1 MDCWEKCLL
10 LFSRLW
16 LLWVPSEKS
25 RKCDLFVQGS
35 FVLKVLD
42 SGTLER
48 SRNKKKKIVKMNKT
62 HFPVLCTLIRLHYM
76 FSDPWS
82 SVTFDS
88 FNRNIFDSVNA
99 NSSSQVSWK
108 MQFAKNRVLQAIQF
122 SINSFPSSQS
132 LMSFS
137 ADLRARANQN
147 LIHIFINVYTIS
159 SVYGMYVYVHA
170 ICITK
175 NQYPTNNGI
184 LIVDANIYIQMS
196 VNQKK
201 KILLVLLSFFLSIGR
216 VHVVCAYNVGV
227 ISDY

>member
-1 MDCWEKCLL
+1 VNYVYHCTRSYINSISKEFVSFSNNNYYLNILNRQEKCLL
-10 LFSRLW
+10 LFSHLW
-16 LLWVPSEKS
+16 LLRGIPSERA

-48 SRNKKKKIVKMNKT
+48 SRNKKKIVKMNKT

-137 ADLRARANQN
+137 VDLRARANQN
-147 LIHIFINVYTIS
+147 LIHIHICII
-159 SVYGMYVYVHA
+159 YVYNIFGTCY
-170 ICITK
+170 ICNMHNKKSIP
-175 NQYPTNNGI
+175 NEQW
-184 LIVDANIYIQMS
+184 YIDC
-196 VNQKK
+196 
-201 KILLVLLSFFLSIGR
+201 GR
-216 VHVVCAYNVGV
+216 KHLYSNVG
-227 ISDY
+227 

>member
-1 MDCWEKCLL
+1 MFIT
-10 LFSRLW
+10 FSRLW
-16 LLWVPSEKS
+16 LLWVPSKRS
-25 RKCDLFVQGS
+25 RKYDLFVQGS

-48 SRNKKKKIVKMNKT
+48 SRNKKKIVKMNKT
-62 HFPVLCTLIRLHYM
+62 HFPVLCTLIRLYYM

-108 MQFAKNRVLQAIQF
+108 MQFAKNRVLQAIQS

-137 ADLRARANQN
+137 VDLCACANQN
-147 LIHIFINVYTIS
+147 FLHMKYLNTYMHILCTMHNEKSI
-159 SVYGMYVYVHA
+159 
-170 ICITK
+170 
-175 NQYPTNNGI
+175 TNNSI
-184 LIVDANIYIQMS
+184 LIVDKTY
-196 VNQKK
+196 
-201 KILLVLLSFFLSIGR
+201 KIKL
-216 VHVVCAYNVGV
+216 
-227 ISDY
+227 

>member
-1 MDCWEKCLL
+1 MFITF
-10 LFSRLW
+10 FSRLW
-16 LLWVPSEKS
+16 LLWVPSERS
-25 RKCDLFVQGS
+25 QKCDLFVQGS
-35 FVLKVLD
+35 FVSKVLD

-48 SRNKKKKIVKMNKT
+48 SRNKKKIVKMNKT
-62 HFPVLCTLIRLHYM
+62 HFTVLCTLIRLHYM

-137 ADLRARANQN
+137 VDLRALANQN
-147 LIHIFINVYTIS
+147 LIHIIYTIS
-159 SVYGMYVYVHA
+159 LLYVYIYDA

-175 NQYPTNNGI
+175 NQYSANNGL
-184 LIVDANIYIQMS
+184 LIVDVNIYIQMLYWIKK
-196 VNQKK
+196 KK
-201 KILLVLLSFFLSIGR
+201 KIIRLCVTIPIGR
-216 VHVVCAYNVGV
+216 VP
-227 ISDY
+227 IRI